1 MKRAPLAPIGIFL
14 TWELALMFNSLID
27 IVILDWIE
35 PYWPYILTFISTV
48 LSIVAASHA
57 ILTKRD
63 VRSGLGWA
71 GVVLLSPGIGVIF
84 YFCLGINRVQRKALA
99 LRQERVRTPSNFYR
113 FTVDPLETAERYG
126 EAGETL
132 LQIAKTLGHV
142 SGKPLLRGNEI
153 DILRNGEEAYP
164 AMLEAIEGAKIS
176 ITLQTYIFDSDR
188 LGMKFVD
195 ALERAVKRGVEVRV
209 LIDGIGVRYSF
220 PAVHGLLRQ
229 RGVPTALFIP
239 VRNIKV
245 LNLRTH
251 RKMMVIDGAIGFT
264 GGMNIRLHHI
274 VSEATKEPTV
284 DLHFRLRGPVVA
296 QLQDV
301 FAEDWN
307 FATREL
313 LHGPLWS
320 QPLEMHGSVF
330 ARGIADGPDESV
342 SALAMTLHAALSAAK
357 RRVRIVTPYFVP
369 DITLL
374 SALSVAATRGLEV
387 DIVIP
392 EHGNLRFVEWAA
404 WSQMR
409 ELLSF
414 GCRIWLSPA
423 PFDHTKIMTVDGLWT
438 LFGSSNW
445 DARSLRLNF
454 EHNVEAHD
462 QHFAEKIDELILEKI
477 GRSKPLTLEMVA
489 SRPFW
494 MTFRDSVARL
504 ASPYL

>member
-1 MKRAPLAPIGIFL
+1 ML
-14 TWELALMFNSLID
+14 NSLID
-27 IVILDWIE
+27 ILILDWIE
-35 PYWPYILTFISTV
+35 PYWPYILTFVSSV
-48 LSIVAASHA
+48 LSIMAAVHA

-99 LRQERVRTPSNFYR
+99 LRNARVRLPNGFYR
-113 FTVDPLETAERYG
+113 FAVDAQETAERYG
-126 EAGETL
+126 HSGETL

-142 SGKPLLRGNEI
+142 SGKPLLRGNRI
-153 DILRNGEEAYP
+153 DILQNGEEAYP
-164 AMLEAIEGAKIS
+164 AMLEAIAQAKTS

-188 LGMKFVD
+188 LGLRFVE
-195 ALERAVKRGVEVRV
+195 ALAAAVQRGVHVRV
-209 LIDGIGVRYSF
+209 LIDGIGVRYSLR
-220 PAVHGLLRQ
+220 PVHGLLRS

-251 RKMMVIDGAIGFT
+251 RKMMVVDGSLGFT
-264 GGMNIRLHHI
+264 GGMNIRVNHI
-274 VSEATKEPTV
+274 VSEASKEPTV
-284 DLHFRLRGPVVA
+284 DIHFRLEGPVVT
-296 QLQDV
+296 QLQEV
-301 FAEDWN
+301 FAEDWM
-307 FATREL
+307 FATGEW
-313 LHGPLWS
+313 LHGPLWIAP
-320 QPLEMHGSVF
+320 PLMRGPIF

-357 RRVRIVTPYFVP
+357 KRIRIVTPYFVP

-374 SALSVAATRGLEV
+374 SALSVASTRGIEL
-387 DIVIP
+387 DIVLP

-404 WSQMR
+404 WSQMQ

-423 PFDHTKIMTVDGLWT
+423 PFDHTKLMTVDGLWV

-462 QHFAEKIDELILEKI
+462 QNFAEEIDKLISEKI
-477 GRSKPLTLEMVA
+477 ARSRSLSYEEVA
-489 SRPFW
+489 HRPFW
-494 MTFRDSVARL
+494 KKFRDSLARL
-504 ASPYL
+504 GSPYL